1 MKPIR
6 IELQA
11 FGPFPGTQ
19 VVDFRDLGARTLF
32 LISGPTGA
40 GKTSILDGICFALYG
55 EATGHDR
62 TAEGLRSDHA
72 APDVP
77 TRVVFDFE
85 LKGVH
90 YRIERSPKQL
100 RPKLRGSGF
109 TTAAAD
115 ATLWHCTNPAGSAH
129 PGPVLATSYLGV
141 TEKIQ
146 ELLHFEVA
154 QFRQVVIL
162 PQGEFRR
169 FLAST
174 TANRETILATL
185 FDTERYQRVEKALWD
200 RKLAI
205 DNSLHD
211 NKNARATLLKDHGV
225 DKDADFEALHQ
236 AHALELAQLEAATR
250 PLQAAATTADGALAT
265 GREHAQK
272 ISERGEARAQ
282 ADTLEAQRPGID
294 AQRVELERARQAAS
308 LRDTEAHRQRRA
320 QEHTDAQTEHGNA
333 QVLLQRASQA
343 LDQAQAQLEDQLA
356 PPQAQARKA
365 AQARVLELE
374 ALEAVASDLDA
385 ARIAQAQAQATQVR
399 ASRAQDASQQQ
410 LIRLQAQL
418 DRQSQAFRAAETEA
432 QGVSTAQVVA
442 SAATA
447 TVRHHKALQRH
458 RTEQAQQQRSLAQ
471 AQAQLEEVQAQLEET
486 RSAQQ
491 ALLRAQLE
499 GQAALLAQQLEA
511 DTPCP
516 VCGSQ
521 HHPAPAQPGADIPSE
536 AQLVEAQRQLDQR
549 TARREAAVTALAKA
563 SAGLEVLGGKIELLV
578 EQLADAADR
587 PLAELEAE
595 VAQAS
600 ARLAQAREA
609 AERLPTLEAAVA
621 SLQQQLQQVTTQ
633 HAQAQQAHLQAQ
645 QDLAA
650 AQATL
655 AERQAKLPEP
665 LRAPGALTAA
675 IRQAQAQAQ
684 ALQQALDQAQ
694 AAAASAQAR
703 LAQRSG
709 QLGQAAEA
717 LVKAVDRDATAA
729 EELAARIGEAGF
741 ADPADYAQ
749 AKRSAQAMAQLDA
762 GIRSWEQALAANTTR
777 LERAEQA
784 AQGLVA
790 PDLEALEQR
799 AVQARQAHDQHLEQ
813 LGGARQRVRKL
824 DATRQAIARI
834 DTEQAENNR
843 QLAIVGRLANVANG
857 RNPKGLA
864 FRRFVLASLLERVL
878 ISANARLQV
887 MSSSRYTLRRFEGR
901 GDGRQ
906 AGGLD
911 LEVLDA
917 YTGRARP
924 VSTLSGGEGFEA
936 SLALALGL
944 ADTVQ
949 SRSGGI
955 QLDAVF
961 VDEGFGSLGQED
973 LDAVL
978 QSLQDLQ
985 VGGRLVGIISHVA
998 ELRERITTRLEL
1010 SKARQGSTARFVVP

>member
-1 MKPIR
+1 MRPIR
-6 IELQA
+6 VELQA
-11 FGPFPGTQ
+11 FGPFPGKQ

-55 EATGHDR
+55 EATGQDR
-62 TAEGLRSDHA
+62 TPEGLRSDHA
-72 APDVP
+72 APEVP

-85 LKGVH
+85 LKGAH
-90 YRIERSPKQL
+90 YRIERGPKQP

-115 ATLWHCTNPAGSAH
+115 ATLWHCTNPADSAH

-141 TEKIQ
+141 TAEVEK
-146 ELLHFEVA
+146 LLHFEVA

-169 FLAST
+169 FLASK
-174 TANRETILATL
+174 TANREAILATL
-185 FDTERYQRVEKALWD
+185 FNTDRYLHVEKALRE

-211 NKNARATLLKDHGV
+211 NDNARLTLLKDHGV
-225 DKDADFEALHQ
+225 DKDAAFEALHQ
-236 AHALELAQLEAATR
+236 AQALELTQLDATTQ
-250 PLQAAATTADGALAT
+250 PLQAAATAADGALAT
-265 GREHAQK
+265 GRDHAQK
-272 ISERGEARAQ
+272 LAEHGEARAQ
-282 ADTLEAQRPGID
+282 ATTLEGQRPGID

-320 QEHTDAQTEHGNA
+320 HELTDAQTEHGNA
-333 QVLLQRASQA
+333 QALVQRATEA
-343 LDQAQAQLEDQLA
+343 LAQAQAQLEDQLA
-356 PPQAQARKA
+356 PKQAEARKA

-374 ALEAVASDLDA
+374 ALEAVAGELEA
-385 ARIAQAQAQATQVR
+385 ARVAQALADTGQQSAAKALAGAQQR
-399 ASRAQDASQQQ
+399 RDH
-410 LIRLQAQL
+410 LQAQL
-418 DRQSQAFRAAETEA
+418 DQRRKAFQQAEAAAE
-432 QGVSTAQVVA
+432 GVSTSQVA
-442 SAATA
+442 ANAATA

-458 RTEQAQQQRSLAQ
+458 RAEHTQQQLGLAQ
-471 AQAQLEEVQAQLEET
+471 AQARLEAAQAQLEAS
-486 RSAQQ
+486 RAAQQ
-491 ALLRAQLE
+491 ALLLAQLE
-499 GQAALLAQQLEA
+499 GQAALLAGQLEA
-511 DTPCP
+511 GAPCP

-521 HHPAPAQPGADIPSE
+521 HHPAPAQPGSDIPSE
-536 AQLVEAQRQLDQR
+536 AQLAAAQQQLDRSSNQ
-549 TARREAAVTALAKA
+549 REAAVATVAKA
-563 SAGLEVLGGKIELLV
+563 SAGLEVLAGKIELHV
-578 EQLADAADR
+578 EQLAEAADQ
-587 PLAELEAE
+587 PLVQLEADM
-595 VAQAS
+595 AKAI
-600 ARLAQAREA
+600 ARLAHARNA
-609 AERLPTLEAAVA
+609 SQQLPALQAAVA
-621 SLQQQLQQVTTQ
+621 SLQQQQLQATAD
-633 HAQAQQAHLQAQ
+633 HEQAQQAHLQAQ
-645 QDLAA
+645 QALAA
-650 AQATL
+650 AKATFT
-655 AERQAKLPEP
+655 ERQAKLPEP
-665 LRAPGALTAA
+665 LRASGALAA
-675 IRQAQAQAQ
+675 ASQKAQAHAL
-684 ALQQALDQAQ
+684 ALQQALEQAQ
-694 AAAASAQAR
+694 AAASTVQAR
-703 LAQRSG
+703 LAQRKG
-709 QLGQAAEA
+709 QLSQAAEA
-717 LVKAVDRDATAA
+717 LAEAVERDATAA
-729 EELAARIGEAGF
+729 GELAARICEAGF
-741 ADPADYAQ
+741 VDPADYAQ
-749 AKRSAQAMAQLDA
+749 AKRPAPAMAQLEA
-762 GIRSWEQALAANTTR
+762 GIRAWEQALAANTTR

-784 AQGLVA
+784 AQGLTA

-799 AVQARQAHDQHLEQ
+799 AVQARLAHDQHLQQ
-813 LGGARQRVRKL
+813 LGGARQRVHKL
-824 DATRQAIARI
+824 ETTRQAIARI
-834 DTEQAENNR
+834 DAEQATKR
-843 QLAIVGRLANVANG
+843 KQLTIVGRLANVANG

-878 ISANARLQV
+878 VSANARLQV

-1010 SKARQGSTARFVVP
+1010 SKARQGSTAHFVVP